1 MPSLL
6 IKFLVI
12 CSLPSWYKEKD
23 ILTNGDFPLE
33 YKFPLQKDELYSD
46 FRTPPVSPFSPK

>member
-12 CSLPSWYKEKD
+12 CSPPSWYKEKD

-46 FRTPPVSPFSPK
+46 FRSPPVSAFSPK